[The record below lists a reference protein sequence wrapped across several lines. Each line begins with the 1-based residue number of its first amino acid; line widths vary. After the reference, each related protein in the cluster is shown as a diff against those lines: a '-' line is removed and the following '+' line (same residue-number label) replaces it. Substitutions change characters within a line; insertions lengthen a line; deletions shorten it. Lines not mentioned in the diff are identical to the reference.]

1 MAVAAAVETVALRL
15 PTRCGDRADAAH
27 HGEARLGAE
36 PIRVIPD
43 GDHDCARV
51 LGAYTFELEQIG
63 GELLD
68 QGDDVPVEFGDLV
81 VEVEDSAGE
90 VFQGELGRDH
100 RVSIADRVRPPGR
113 TGTQALHAGEVA
125 DLVTHFLRCGDD
137 GVVELLQGRTA
148 ALDRRLSRRS
158 QHPQGFHG
166 AGTVFGHLD
175 PASCAR
181 RLGRR
186 DRIQGVVLAL
196 GSSAG
201 WVRPGH
207 LEHGDTR
214 ECQVPGDAGS
224 VGTGGFH
231 SYTKQLAMRAEPAKH
246 RPVAGP
252 GGGERFGTKHRSVVA
267 HDGGGVQVLVGIDAT
282 DDLDVVGCCSR
293 HVRPLVYDGWRG
305 WLRTQPVSDTTVTG
319 RPRPGSHQVTMSVEV
334 GTSTGCPRVADM
346 SGE

>member
-1 MAVAAAVETVALRL
+1 MAVASAVETVALRL

-36 PIRVIPD
+36 PIRVIPN
-43 GDHDCARV
+43 GDHYCACV
-51 LGAYTFELEQIG
+51 LGAHAFELKQTG

-68 QGDDVPVEFGDLV
+68 QGDDEPVEFSDLV
-81 VEVEDSAGE
+81 VDVIG
-90 VFQGELGRDH
+90 FCGRGTSG
-100 RVSIADRVRPPGR
+100 RAWSRPPGLDSR
-113 TGTQALHAGEVA
+113 PCPASRPHRYEALHAGEVA
-125 DLVTHFLRCGDD
+125 DLVTHFLRCGND
-137 GVVELLQGRTA
+137 GVVELLQGRAA
-148 ALDRRLSRRS
+148 ALDCRLSRRS
-158 QHPQGFHG
+158 QHPQGFHA

-181 RLGRR
+181 RLGRGN
-186 DRIQGVVLAL
+186 RIQGIVLAL

-246 RPVAGP
+246 RPVAGS

-267 HDGGGVQVLVGIDAT
+267 HDGGGVQVLFSLSYAA
-282 DDLDVVGCCSR
+282 DDLDRCQ
-293 HVRPLVYDGWRG
+293 HV
-305 WLRTQPVSDTTVTG
+305 
-319 RPRPGSHQVTMSVEV
+319 
-334 GTSTGCPRVADM
+334 A
-346 SGE
+346 